1 MTKTKLW
8 AVIPAGGSGRRYESK
23 TPKQYITV
31 AGLTVLEHVLN
42 AFLALNVFES
52 IVVPLSS
59 EDGFFR
65 RLSSAKHESII
76 SIAGGLER
84 TDSVYAGLDWI
95 RAQGAG
101 KNDWVFVHDA
111 VRPLITRDEM
121 NALLS
126 AIDTP
131 DCPGVVLGMPA
142 SDTLK
147 RIDQKRGYEKGT
159 GIYITET
166 VDRTGLWHA
175 MTPQVFQL
183 YELIDALDQMK
194 ASGLFVTDEAQAME
208 ATGTVPWLVR
218 GLRSNFKL
226 TYPEDLKLIE
236 AILSSR
242 QEVST

>member
-1 MTKTKLW
+1 MTKLW
-8 AVIPAGGSGRRYESK
+8 AVIPAGGAGLRYGSE
-23 TPKQYITV
+23 TPKQFITV
-31 AGLTVLEHVLN
+31 AGLTVLEHVLK
-42 AFLALNVFES
+42 AFLVLNVFES
-52 IVVPLSS
+52 IVVPVPS
-59 EDGFFR
+59 EDINFR
-65 RLSSAKHESII
+65 GLTGAKDESIV

-84 TDSVYAGLDWI
+84 ADSVYAGLDWI

-101 KNDWVFVHDA
+101 DHDWVFVHDA
-111 VRPLITRDEM
+111 ARPLITGDELKV
-121 NALLS
+121 LLG
-126 AIDTP
+126 AINTP

-147 RIDQKRGYEKGT
+147 RIDQKRGHGGGS
-159 GIYITET
+159 GIQIAET
-166 VDRTGLWHA
+166 IDRTGLWHA

-183 YELIDALDQMK
+183 SGLIEALDQMK

-208 ATGTVPWLVR
+208 ATGNMPWLVQ
-218 GLRSNFKL
+218 GLRSNIKL

>member
-1 MTKTKLW
+1 MTKLW
-8 AVIPAGGSGRRYESK
+8 AVIPAGGVGLRYGSE
-23 TPKQYITV
+23 TPKQYSTV
-31 AGLTVLEHVLN
+31 AGLTVLEHVLK

-52 IVVPLSS
+52 IVVPIPSV
-59 EDGFFR
+59 DKHFQ
-65 RLSSAKHESII
+65 RLADAKHESVV

-84 TDSVYAGLDWI
+84 AESVYAGLDWI

-111 VRPLITRDEM
+111 VRPLITQDEL

-126 AIDTP
+126 VIVLP
-131 DCPGVVLGMPA
+131 DCPGVVLGVPS

-147 RIDQKRGYEKGT
+147 RANQKRGHNEGV

-166 VDRTGLWHA
+166 VDRVGLWHA

-183 YELIDALDQMK
+183 SDLIDALDQVK
-194 ASGLFVTDEAQAME
+194 ASGLLVTDEAQAME
-208 ATGTVPWLVR
+208 ATGTHPWLVR
-218 GLRSNFKL
+218 GLRTNVKL
-226 TYPEDLKLIE
+226 TYPEDLQLIE

-242 QEVST
+242 REVPT

>member
-1 MTKTKLW
+1 MGRDTRRG
-8 AVIPAGGSGRRYESK
+8 AGLRYGSE
-23 TPKQYITV
+23 TPKQFITV

-42 AFLALNVFES
+42 AFLVLNVFES
-52 IVVPLSS
+52 IVVPVSPRTIIFHGLT
-59 EDGFFR
+59 G
-65 RLSSAKHESII
+65 AKHESIV

-84 TDSVYAGLDWI
+84 ADSVYAGLDWI

-111 VRPLITRDEM
+111 ARPLITGDELKV
-121 NALLS
+121 LLN

-147 RIDQKRGYEKGT
+147 RIDQKRGHEGGT
-159 GIYITET
+159 GIYIIET

-183 YELIDALDQMK
+183 SELIDALDQMR

-208 ATGTVPWLVR
+208 ATGTIPWLVR
-218 GLRSNFKL
+218 G
-226 TYPEDLKLIE
+226 
-236 AILSSR
+236 A
-242 QEVST
+242 

>member
-1 MTKTKLW
+1 VTKLW
-8 AVIPAGGSGRRYESK
+8 AVIPAGGTGLRYGSE

-52 IVVPLSS
+52 IVVPVSP
-59 EDGFFR
+59 EDDIFHTLVG
-65 RLSSAKHESII
+65 AKHETIV

-121 NALLS
+121 NALLN

-142 SDTLK
+142 SDTIK
-147 RIDQKRGYEKGT
+147 RIDQKRGHEGGA
-159 GIYITET
+159 GIYIIET

-183 YELIDALDQMK
+183 NELIDALDQMR

-208 ATGTVPWLVR
+208 STGTVPWIVR
-218 GLRSNFKL
+218 GLRSNIKL
-226 TYPEDLKLIE
+226 TYPEDLNLIE

>member
-1 MTKTKLW
+1 MTKLW
-8 AVIPAGGSGRRYESK
+8 AVIPAGGTGLRYGSE

-31 AGLTVLEHVLN
+31 AGATVLEHVLN

-52 IVVPLSS
+52 IVVPVSP
-59 EDGFFR
+59 EDDIFR
-65 RLSSAKHESII
+65 GLAGAKQESIV

-84 TDSVYAGLDWI
+84 SDSVYAGLDWI

-121 NALLS
+121 NALLN

-147 RIDQKRGYEKGT
+147 RIDQKRGHEGGT
-159 GIYITET
+159 GIYIIET
-166 VDRTGLWHA
+166 VDRAGLWHA

-183 YELIDALDQMK
+183 NELIDALDQMRV
-194 ASGLFVTDEAQAME
+194 SGLFVTDEAQAME
-208 ATGTVPWLVR
+208 ATGTIPWLIR
-218 GLRSNFKL
+218 GLRSNIKL

-242 QEVST
+242 KEVST

>member
-1 MTKTKLW
+1 MTKLW
-8 AVIPAGGSGRRYESK
+8 AVIPAGGAGLRYGSE

-52 IVVPLSS
+52 IVVPEPSADINFL
-59 EDGFFR
+59 G
-65 RLSSAKHESII
+65 LAGAKHESIV

-84 TDSVYAGLDWI
+84 ADSVYAGLDWI

-101 KNDWVFVHDA
+101 DHDWVFVHDA
-111 VRPLITRDEM
+111 ARPLITSDEL
-121 NALLS
+121 NVLLGV
-126 AIDTP
+126 INTP

-142 SDTLK
+142 SDTIK
-147 RIDQKRGYEKGT
+147 RIDQERGHGRGT
-159 GIYITET
+159 GIQIAET

-183 YELIDALDQMK
+183 SGLIDALDQMK
-194 ASGLFVTDEAQAME
+194 VSGLFVTDEAQAME
-208 ATGTVPWLVR
+208 ATGTIPWLVR
-218 GLRSNFKL
+218 GLRSNIKL

-236 AILSSR
+236 AILASR

>member
-1 MTKTKLW
+1 MTKLW
-8 AVIPAGGSGRRYESK
+8 AVIPAGGAGLRYGSE

-31 AGLTVLEHVLN
+31 SGSTVLEHVLK
-42 AFLALNVFES
+42 AFLNLNVFES
-52 IVVPLSS
+52 IVVPIPSG
-59 EDGFFR
+59 DIYFR
-65 RLSSAKHESII
+65 ELTGAKHESIVP
-76 SIAGGLER
+76 IAGGLER
-84 TDSVYAGLDWI
+84 ADSIYAGLDWI

-101 KNDWVFVHDA
+101 DYDWVFVHDA
-111 VRPLITRDEM
+111 ARPLITGDELKV
-121 NALLS
+121 LLG
-126 AIDTP
+126 AINTP

-142 SDTLK
+142 SDTIK
-147 RIDQKRGYEKGT
+147 RIDQKCGHGEGT
-159 GIYITET
+159 GIHIAET

-183 YELIDALDQMK
+183 SGLIDALGQMK

-208 ATGTVPWLVR
+208 ATGTMPWIVR
-218 GLRSNFKL
+218 GLRSNIKL